1 MTLFSTDPI
10 FTPSIGSVFVI
21 AAALMI
27 AGGCSLDQPLEESQ
41 PPTVEAP
48 TAEEESVVCAACH
61 ENHVRLWK
69 YGGHSAFSCERCHG
83 PAGAHA
89 EANIDPRPTMRLGDD
104 PTLCLSCHGR
114 FETRRP
120 GKIPQVV
127 SLDVHVKYVG
137 EKHSVPTDVTK
148 TGGKCTYCHDP
159 HSME

>member
-1 MTLFSTDPI
+1 MNERSVDLMFNPR
-10 FTPSIGSVFVI
+10 TPAVFVI
-21 AAALMI
+21 AALLVI
-27 AGGCSLDQPLEESQ
+27 AGGCSLDKPLGDA
-41 PPTVEAP
+41 AP
-48 TAEEESVVCAACH
+48 EKESVICAACH
-61 ENHVRLWK
+61 ENHVRLWE
-69 YGGHSAFSCERCHG
+69 YGGHSAIPCEGCHG

-89 EANIDPRPTMRLGDD
+89 EADIDPRPAMPLGDD

-114 FETRRP
+114 FKTRRP

-127 SLDVHVKYVG
+127 GLAIHVKYVG